1 MRCRQRGTYILT
13 CPFFTARQRGTYILT
28 CPFFT
33 ARARSPPMRAN
44 EVSSCGDCAYV
55 RACECTH
62 ARVYVYTRCTVMA
75 IHYQPFT
82 TNHYQSLSL
91 TSTHYQSLALSTN
104 HYQSLALT
112 STHYQ
117 SLLTLVCMSNTG
129 SQLGQSELEPN
140 GTAERAL
147 LFASALTS
155 LGSMG
160 AEWRY

>member
-1 MRCRQRGTYILT
+1 MAIHYQSLALSTHTRVYVYTRCTVMAIHYQPL
-13 CPFFTARQRGTYILT
+13 AL
-28 CPFFT
+28 
-33 ARARSPPMRAN
+33 S
-44 EVSSCGDCAYV
+44 
-55 RACECTH
+55 TH

-82 TNHYQSLSL
+82 TNHYQSLSLTSTHYQSLAL